1 MENSLELI
9 ELLHGTN
16 GPYCMGSTPKRNGLE
31 LVYSY
36 QSLQSLEG
44 LVANF
49 YLSYPQFTFTGTI
62 TISLLWEGEWVNP
75 FGISSRLTVR
85 RLGLALG
92 INVADLVPSFGIT
105 GAISVDVPSA
115 TGKDPI
121 DVELTLCIDPST
133 PDKTVFELHFTR
145 LLLEDVINLFAGKP
159 VDLPEKLAEVG
170 FPDEVQIYF
179 SLAGNPDCFG
189 KR

>member
-1 MENSLELI
+1 M
-9 ELLHGTN
+9 
-16 GPYCMGSTPKRNGLE
+16 
-31 LVYSY
+31 
-36 QSLQSLEG
+36 
-44 LVANF
+44 
-49 YLSYPQFTFTGTI
+49 
-62 TISLLWEGEWVNP
+62 
-75 FGISSRLTVR
+75 
-85 RLGLALG
+85 GLALG

-105 GAISVDVPSA
+105 GAITVNVPQRNNKPS
-115 TGKDPI
+115 PI

-145 LLLEDVINLFAGKP
+145 LLLEDLINLFAGKVVRMP
-159 VDLPEKLAEVG
+159 QKLAEVG

>member
-1 MENSLELI
+1 
-9 ELLHGTN
+9 
-16 GPYCMGSTPKRNGLE
+16 
-31 LVYSY
+31 
-36 QSLQSLEG
+36 
-44 LVANF
+44 
-49 YLSYPQFTFTGTI
+49 
-62 TISLLWEGEWVNP
+62 
-75 FGISSRLTVR
+75 
-85 RLGLALG
+85 LGLALG

-105 GAISVDVPSA
+105 GAITVDVPKRDNKRS
-115 TGKDPI
+115 PI

-145 LLLEDVINLFAGKP
+145 LLLEDLINLFAGKVVRMP
-159 VDLPEKLAEVG
+159 QKLAEVG